1 MEGRKCIA
9 ERKDDG
15 TVQKQNQI
23 IPSVFLHNLLFKLYI
38 KNEAKIQN
46 RDVRNKVKKLTPVIS
61 EETTDATLNKNISD
75 QKLNQRA
82 NFTDWLT
89 PFSVTTI
96 TYTPFA
102 KEEVEI

>member
-1 MEGRKCIA
+1 MQEIKNGIDR
-9 ERKDDG
+9 
-15 TVQKQNQI
+15 TH
-23 IPSVFLHNLLFKLYI
+23 LKLYI